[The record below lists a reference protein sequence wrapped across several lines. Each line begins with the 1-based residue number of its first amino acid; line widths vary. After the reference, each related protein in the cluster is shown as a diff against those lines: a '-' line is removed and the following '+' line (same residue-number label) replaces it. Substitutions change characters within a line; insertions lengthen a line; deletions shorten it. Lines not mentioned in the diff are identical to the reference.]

1 MATTSIKSLPSW
13 EASMLSAGM
22 RQRPVKFKVT
32 SAQKWP
38 FTKDWHLSR
47 TSVCPRPT
55 AWSPLVVVGCMPEV
69 FSTDGWHLMKLSKWD
84 YSGSSVPT
92 PLEVLD
98 PLHTEVGCPRCHYD
112 ARVLLT
118 LKVVPCLADFKDGVW
133 CTGCPR
139 WHMMLLVF

>member
-1 MATTSIKSLPSW
+1 
-13 EASMLSAGM
+13 
-22 RQRPVKFKVT
+22 
-32 SAQKWP
+32 
-38 FTKDWHLSR
+38 
-47 TSVCPRPT
+47 
-55 AWSPLVVVGCMPEV
+55 MPEV

-118 LKVVPCLADFKDGVW
+118 LKDGVLLYRLPQMSHDAGVLLLLKVVPCLADFKDGVR